1 MHHYRHH
8 IGDYRKDTGHL
19 TLIEHGVYRQALDL
33 YYLREAPLPKDMR
46 QLMRLLCANDA
57 FAREALANVLADFF
71 VETANGYEH
80 ARCDREIRE
89 FYDKSD
95 KARESAKA
103 RWGGKK
109 KKGSGKPEKSGEDAE
124 NMRTHTLNDADA
136 YEKECERNANGM
148 LPNYPTTQLPNK
160 NITPSQDDG
169 GGDENDSDYN
179 AQKAAIGGKAAE
191 PIPTAKKKRK
201 RAVSAAGGSVA
212 TSKAGG
218 KAAKYTP
225 EQYQLA
231 VWMSCPVKQQ
241 FPKQD
246 IKLDE
251 WAEACRKLIEID
263 GYTLEQIEWIWRQV
277 TSDDRQGF
285 NWSTNCR
292 TPMKLRAKKDG
303 LPYFEIIK
311 NQFNRGKPDGTEN
324 RPAGDSQQSSGR
336 ENLQQRIRR
345 QTTEWANGQGVGQ
358 GEGSST
364 GS

>member
-1 MHHYRHH
+1 MA
-8 IGDYRKDTGHL
+8 GDWIKVECVTPSKPEVFKIAEHCD
-19 TLIEHGVYRQALDL
+19 IEPEHAFGA
-33 YYLREAPLPKDMR
+33 
-46 QLMRLLCANDA
+46 LLCVWIWADQHTEDGNALSVTKKLINRVAGVTDFADA
-57 FAREALANVLADFF
+57 MLKVGWLLLDDDGASFPNFSRHNGKTAKNRAL
-71 VETANGYEH
+71 TAKRVAEYKQ
-80 ARCDREIRE
+80 
-89 FYDKSD
+89 KS
-95 KARESAKA
+95 S
-103 RWGGKK
+103 
-109 KKGSGKPEKSGEDAE
+109 EKSNAKVTQGALPREEKRREEISQSQNHSANENNDGE
-124 NMRTHTLNDADA
+124 NV
-136 YEKECERNANGM
+136 
-148 LPNYPTTQLPNK
+148 
-160 NITPSQDDG
+160 
-169 GGDENDSDYN
+169 SDYN
-179 AQKAAIGGKAAE
+179 AQKAAMGGKAAE
-191 PIPTAKKKRK
+191 PIPKPKKKRK
-201 RAVSAAGGSVA
+201 RAVSAADGSVA
-212 TSKAGG
+212 TPKAGG